1 MENREIENLFSQMMS
16 PEHSDL
22 EAPDTL
28 LVFEARQA
36 VLNRRKRPSLWPARF
51 ASVVGTVLSTLRLQ
65 HLGVAVVLVTT
76 GLIYFSELNNSP
88 NQDQTSAYDRTSI
101 ITATNNTISVIS
113 STMLTSIPT
122 LRN

>member
-16 PEHSDL
+16 PEHSEL
-22 EAPDTL
+22 ETPDTL

-36 VLNRRKRPSLWPARF
+36 VLNRRKRPSVWAARF
-51 ASVVGTVLSTLRLQ
+51 LSIVNPVMGALRMQ
-65 HLGVAVVLVTT
+65 HLGVAVLLVTS
-76 GLIYFSELNNSP
+76 GLLYVSEMSNEVSAA
-88 NQDQTSAYDRTSI
+88 DTSAYDSASL
-101 ITATNNTISVIS
+101 ITTTNNTISVIS